1 MTVKPLF
8 VGQQQSTTPAEELSA
23 TKSSYIFTQCNHL
36 PPTYESEGYSE
47 SYELWSPTHE
57 WQKFNV
63 NNAINMIYMA
73 QKVQLLTLH

>member
-1 MTVKPLF
+1 MVQAHICAKRKRAFQMTVKPLF

-47 SYELWSPTHE
+47 SYEL
-57 WQKFNV
+57 
-63 NNAINMIYMA
+63 
-73 QKVQLLTLH
+73 